1 VIVADQ
7 DLHVA
12 EPAPASYA
20 GAARNARKAV
30 LARFGRVE
38 KLLLGVY
45 LPAYLVALGLHA
57 YEVERSGLAQL
68 PVFVRAVPGDY
79 PVVAG
84 HPVETDSSGS
94 GLEPGDRLIRLA
106 ERDLSGVGY
115 VGFQAI
121 GLART
126 PPGHPAPLVF
136 ERRGERRSVAIEARP
151 HVHPWSRLPL
161 LLLIPTVCVL
171 VLLRAPS
178 SAGARR
184 LFVAALTYGFAQAEF
199 YGGPEWKTW
208 LAAVSLNVAG
218 PLAIGTVLHWARRF
232 PDEMPEAARIWA
244 GAPWL
249 AALLYLVLVRGS
261 YLFGGPVPSLWIPR
275 VSLASHAAAI
285 FAAAAILI
293 WNYAHAFAA
302 GRRRLRWVLLGTLLG
317 SLPFVAALL
326 APLVAPGWQG
336 VEQAFALGFLGTVIW
351 VSGFVLAVVRDNA
364 FDVDRLLG
372 ATATWSLAAGAAIV
386 ALAVL
391 VPAAAG
397 ALAGYLDIDPLGV
410 SFGFAVLLGALAVP
424 LATRLRPRI
433 DRLLFPERETL
444 REGTERLLEDLVQC
458 RSDDELLALACE
470 RSAQLIGARGF
481 ALYRAGSEGFRC
493 SQAAGLALPQRLS
506 GVGAL
511 PQQLAP
517 GNGPPQLAAHGVGLV
532 LPIRLDARL
541 DAFLCLGAKRSG
553 DIYTRTDTDALAA
566 VAARVEATRARLA
579 KEQADRESRAKT
591 NLIAAASHDL
601 RQPLH
606 AVSLLAEA
614 LAARLGDPEA
624 RELVGRI
631 GASTHDL
638 DEMLTSLLD
647 RSKLD
652 TDAVRAELGRVE
664 LRALFAQLERDF
676 AGPAEAKGLRLRV
689 VPTRLA
695 VESDRLLL
703 LRILRNL
710 VSNAVRYTPTG
721 AVLIGARPRGAE
733 VAIEVRDGGPG
744 IPEQAQG
751 EIFEAFHQLPGSRG
765 GGLGLGLSIVHDLA
779 RVLGHRVELRSAPGR
794 GSTFAVHATRV
805 APAPALA
812 PTADSA
818 SPAPLAAR
826 RVLVVDDDD
835 AVRHATR
842 ELLTSWGCEVREAA
856 STADA
861 LLAAAGWTPDLVL
874 ADYRLGAGPPG
885 TELVACLRAA
895 AGTDLAAVI
904 VTGESEGPGLA
915 SIRAAGLSVLR
926 KPVRP
931 ARLRAL
937 LAARPSSS

>member
-1 VIVADQ
+1 V
-7 DLHVA
+7 
-12 EPAPASYA
+12 
-20 GAARNARKAV
+20 R
-30 LARFGRVE
+30 ARFGFVE

-68 PVFVRAVPGDY
+68 PVYVRGIPGDY

-84 HPVETDSSGS
+84 YPVETDSSGS
-94 GLEPGDRLIRLA
+94 GLEPGDRLIRLG

-121 GLART
+121 GLSRT
-126 PPGHPAPLVF
+126 RPGKPAPLVF
-136 ERRGERRSVAIEARP
+136 ERAGERRSVAIEARP

-161 LLLIPTVCVL
+161 LVLIPSVCVL
-171 VLLRAPS
+171 VLLRAPG

-208 LAAVSLNVAG
+208 LAGLTLNVAG
-218 PLAIGTVLHWARRF
+218 TLAIGTVLHWARRF
-232 PDEMPEAARIWA
+232 PDEMPEPARIWA
-244 GAPWL
+244 GVPWL
-249 AALLYLVLVRGS
+249 AALLYLVFVRGS
-261 YLFGGPVPSLWIPR
+261 YLFGGPVPSAWIPR

-285 FAAAAILI
+285 FSAAAILI

-326 APLVAPGWQG
+326 APLVAPEWGG

-351 VSGFVLAVVRDNA
+351 VSGFVLAMVRDNA

-372 ATATWSLAAGAAIV
+372 ATAAWSLAAGAAIV

-397 ALAGYLDIDPLGV
+397 AVAGYLGVDPLSV
-410 SFGFAVLLGALAVP
+410 SIGFAMLLGALVVP
-424 LATRLRPRI
+424 LGARLRPRI
-433 DRLLFPERETL
+433 DRLLFPEREAL

-470 RSAQLIGARGF
+470 RSARLVGADGF
-481 ALYRAGSEGFRC
+481 ALYRAGSEGLRC
-493 SQAAGLALPQRLS
+493 TKAAGLALPQRLS
-506 GVGAL
+506 GVEAL
-511 PQQLAP
+511 PQRLVP
-517 GNGPPQLAAHGVGLV
+517 GNAPPELAAHGVALV
-532 LPIRLDARL
+532 LPIRLEERPDAL
-541 DAFLCLGAKRSG
+541 VCLGAKSSG
-553 DIYTRTDTDALAA
+553 DIYTLTDTDALAA

-579 KEQADRESRAKT
+579 KEQSERESRAKT

-614 LAARLGDPEA
+614 LAARLADPET
-624 RELVGRI
+624 RELVERI
-631 GASTHDL
+631 GASTQDL

-652 TDAVRAELGRVE
+652 AGAVRAELERVE
-664 LRALFAQLERDF
+664 LRTLFGQLERDF

-710 VSNAVRYTPTG
+710 VSNAVRYTATG
-721 AVLIGARPRGAE
+721 AVLVGARPRGAE
-733 VAIEVRDGGPG
+733 VSIEVRDSGPG
-744 IPEQAQG
+744 IPEHAQG
-751 EIFEAFHQLPGSRG
+751 EIFEAFHQLPASRRA
-765 GGLGLGLSIVHDLA
+765 GLGLGLSIVDGLA
-779 RVLGHRVELRSAPGR
+779 RVLGHGVTLRSAPGR
-794 GSTFAVHATRV
+794 GSTFAVRARRASAAPEL
-805 APAPALA
+805 APAA
-812 PTADSA
+812 TAA
-818 SPAPLAAR
+818 SLAPLAVR

-842 ELLTSWGCEVREAA
+842 ELLAGWGCEVREAA
-856 STADA
+856 SSSAA
-861 LLAAAGWTPDLVL
+861 LAAAAGWTPDLVL
-874 ADYRLGAGPPG
+874 ADYQLGAGPPG
-885 TELVACLRAA
+885 TELVASLRAA
-895 AGTDLAAVI
+895 VGADLPAVI
-904 VTGESEGPGLA
+904 LTGDSEAGLEA
-915 SIRAAGLSVLR
+915 ARAAGFPVLR

-937 LAARPSSS
+937 LAARP

>member
-1 VIVADQ
+1 
-7 DLHVA
+7 
-12 EPAPASYA
+12 
-20 GAARNARKAV
+20 V

-38 KLLLGVY
+38 KLLLGLY

-57 YEVERSGLAQL
+57 HEVRRSGLAQL
-68 PVFVRAVPGDY
+68 PAYVRGVAGDY

-94 GLEPGDRLIRLA
+94 GLEPGDRLIRLG

-126 PPGHPAPLVF
+126 RPGQPVPLLF
-136 ERRGERRSVAIEARP
+136 ERAGERRSVALEARP

-171 VLLRAPS
+171 VLLRAPG

-184 LFVAALTYGFAQAEF
+184 LFVAAMTYGFAQAEF
-199 YGGPEWKTW
+199 YGGPEWKTR
-208 LAAVSLNVAG
+208 LAAVALNVAA

-232 PDEMPEAARIWA
+232 PDEMPEAARVRA
-244 GAPWL
+244 ALPWL
-249 AALLYLVLVRGS
+249 AALLFLVFVRGS
-261 YLFGGPVPSLWIPR
+261 YLLGGPVPPEWIAR

-285 FAAAAILI
+285 LAGAAILI

-326 APLVAPGWQG
+326 APLVAPEWRG
-336 VEQAFALGFLGTVIW
+336 VEQAFAFGFLATVIW
-351 VSGFVLAVVRDNA
+351 ISGFVLAVVRDNA

-372 ATATWSLAAGAAIV
+372 ATAAWSLAAGAAIA

-397 ALAGYLDIDPLGV
+397 AVADYLGVDPLPV

-424 LATRLRPRI
+424 LGARLRPRI
-433 DRLLFPERETL
+433 DRLLFPEREAL

-458 RSDDELLALACE
+458 RSDDELLALACA
-470 RSAQLIGARGF
+470 RSAELVGAGGF
-481 ALYRAGSEGFRC
+481 ALYRARGEGLRLA
-493 SQAAGLALPQRLS
+493 QAAGLAPPQRLAVAS
-506 GVGAL
+506 AL
-511 PQQLAP
+511 PRRVAP
-517 GNGPPQLAAHGVGLV
+517 GNAPRELAANGVALV
-532 LPIRLDARL
+532 LPIRLDDRADVL
-541 DAFLCLGAKRSG
+541 VCLGAKRSG
-553 DIYTRTDTDALAA
+553 DIYTLTDTDALAA
-566 VAARVEATRARLA
+566 VTARVEATRARLA

-591 NLIAAASHDL
+591 DLIAAASHDL

-606 AVSLLAEA
+606 AVGLLAEA
-614 LAARLGDPEA
+614 LAARLADPET
-624 RELVGRI
+624 RELVERI
-631 GASTHDL
+631 GASTQDL

-652 TDAVRAELGRVE
+652 AGAVRPELERVE
-664 LRALFAQLERDF
+664 LRTLFAQLERDF
-676 AGPAEAKGLRLRV
+676 AGPAEARGLRLRV

-710 VSNAVRYTPTG
+710 ASNAVRYTPAG

-733 VAIEVRDGGPG
+733 VAIEVRDSGPG
-744 IPEQAQG
+744 IPEHARG
-751 EIFEAFHQLPGSRG
+751 GLFEAFHPRTASRG
-765 GGLGLGLSIVHDLA
+765 GGLGLGLSIVDGLA
-779 RVLGHRVELRSAPGR
+779 RVLGHGVELRSAPGR
-794 GSTFAVHATRV
+794 GSTFVVRARRAARAPQL
-805 APAPALA
+805 APAA
-812 PTADSA
+812 SA
-818 SPAPLAAR
+818 AAFAPLAVR
-826 RVLVVDDDD
+826 RVLVVDDDA
-835 AVRHATR
+835 AVRRATR
-842 ELLTSWGCEVREAA
+842 ALLTGWGCEVREAA
-856 STADA
+856 DGAEA
-861 LLAAAGWTPDLVL
+861 LAAVAGWSPDLVL
-874 ADYRLGAGPPG
+874 ADYELGTEPPG
-885 TELVACLRAA
+885 TELVASLRAA
-895 AGTDLAAVI
+895 AGAEFPAVI
-904 VTGESEGPGLA
+904 LTGDSEGPSLEA
-915 SIRAAGLSVLR
+915 ARAAGFPVLR

-937 LAARPSSS
+937 LGAGV